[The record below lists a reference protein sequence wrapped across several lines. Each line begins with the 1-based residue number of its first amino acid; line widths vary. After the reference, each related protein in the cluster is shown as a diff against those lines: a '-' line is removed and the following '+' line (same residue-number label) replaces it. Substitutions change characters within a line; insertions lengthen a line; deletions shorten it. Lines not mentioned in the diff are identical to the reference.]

1 MNLQQVIDMI
11 KNNSELVEKTNE
23 DLVTNSQNRGGQFSL
38 RLRGKFVIEDRDK
51 IIKIGNA
58 YDFLKED
65 LLREILKQAKIEEFV
80 TPNTKE
86 WSDQQIA
93 IYSQPKLSPFSF
105 EKIEPLSKFSKWTAQ
120 DGYLSAAI
128 NEDNILLTKA
138 FFFLM
143 GKDLFKRFLEINK
156 TFRIIDVNT
165 SNCGF
170 NGNRLQCYDY
180 NPRGDSVE
188 FFANYIKMKERG
200 LQWTV

>member
-1 MNLQQVIDMI
+1 MDLQQVIDII
-11 KNNSELVEKTNE
+11 KNNSELVEKANK
-23 DLVTNSQNRGGQFSL
+23 DLITNSQNRGGQFSL

-105 EKIEPLSKFSKWTAQ
+105 EKQSRYQNFLNGQQRTDIYQ
-120 DGYLSAAI
+120 Q
-128 NEDNILLTKA
+128 LLMKII
-138 FFFLM
+138 FF
-143 GKDLFKRFLEINK
+143 
-156 TFRIIDVNT
+156 
-165 SNCGF
+165 
-170 NGNRLQCYDY
+170 
-180 NPRGDSVE
+180 
-188 FFANYIKMKERG
+188 
-200 LQWTV
+200 